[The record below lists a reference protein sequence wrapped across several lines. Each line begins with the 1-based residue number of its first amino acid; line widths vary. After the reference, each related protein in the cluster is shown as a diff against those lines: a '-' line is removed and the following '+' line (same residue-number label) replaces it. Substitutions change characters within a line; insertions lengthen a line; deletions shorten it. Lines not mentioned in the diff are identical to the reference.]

1 MRIDVSTHNSAYP
14 ASSYQI
20 CSVNVM
26 RFANRILL
34 STNWST
40 ERRPGRSEDREGE
53 KTELRSG
60 EGAMPENGTLHIIRC
75 MSAQSTRVI
84 V

>member
-1 MRIDVSTHNSAYP
+1 MRFSIEFLRCIKVCLD
-14 ASSYQI
+14 
-20 CSVNVM
+20 VNVM

-40 ERRPGRSEDREGE
+40 EGRREGE

-60 EGAMPENGTLHIIRC
+60 EGAMPENGTLHNYKTYVCSEHARDC
-75 MSAQSTRVI
+75 VAT
-84 V
+84 